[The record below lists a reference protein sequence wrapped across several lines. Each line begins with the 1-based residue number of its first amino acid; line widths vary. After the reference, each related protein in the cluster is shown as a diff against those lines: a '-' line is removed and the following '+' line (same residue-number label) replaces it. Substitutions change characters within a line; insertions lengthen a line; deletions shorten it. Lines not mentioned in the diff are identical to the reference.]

1 MRVPGRIA
9 LVSAVVLTAAMAVI
23 APQFADVRWQPHR
36 GGTSTPAEF
45 LPAEGTAAAVYPPPG
60 SIHPSLPDS
69 QRIQLVREFR
79 DPFYAFLVGIAEGDS
94 LGLWT
99 RDQLQAFLERR
110 GERSQLPIGDL
121 ERIERRSVDS
131 HEAESLR
138 GVRAQRV
145 WHLVLREPLRYPM
158 PYSVLGHSLG
168 SLSVARTLTFSEW
181 RLGDRNVYTSQGQ
194 QIDRVPVTGLTV
206 FRLDAGWI
214 VMDVDG
220 LLDKLLGGKL
230 DDCWTQGFAIC
241 RQEGVIRGL
250 ALSWNRDLRPL
261 CGEIDF
267 ATNEISPGAGPFAQG
282 VAVVVRPWVVPDDR
296 SRLWRFED

>member
-1 MRVPGRIA
+1 MRVLGRIA
-9 LVSAVVLTAAMAVI
+9 LALAVLLTAGLTVL
-23 APQFADVRWQPHR
+23 APRLAHLRWQPER
-36 GGTSTPAEF
+36 RVAPSPDRF
-45 LPAEGTAAAVYPPPG
+45 LPAEGTASAVYPPPG
-60 SIHPSLPDS
+60 TMRPASADTQPTPLA
-69 QRIQLVREFR
+69 REFR
-79 DPFYAFLVGIAEGDS
+79 DPFYAFLVSVTEGDS
-94 LGLWT
+94 LGVWT
-99 RDQLQAFLERR
+99 RDQLQAFLESF
-110 GERSQLPIGDL
+110 GEPSQLPIEDL
-121 ERIERRSVDS
+121 ERIERRAVDS
-131 HEAESLR
+131 GEAELLR

-158 PYSVLGHSLG
+158 PYRLLGHSLG

-181 RLGDRNVYTSQGQ
+181 RLGDRNVYEPRDR

-267 ATNEISPGAGPFAQG
+267 ATNEISTGAGPFAQG
-282 VAVVVRPWVVPDDR
+282 VAVVVRPWVVPEDR
-296 SRLWRFED
+296 SRLWRFDD